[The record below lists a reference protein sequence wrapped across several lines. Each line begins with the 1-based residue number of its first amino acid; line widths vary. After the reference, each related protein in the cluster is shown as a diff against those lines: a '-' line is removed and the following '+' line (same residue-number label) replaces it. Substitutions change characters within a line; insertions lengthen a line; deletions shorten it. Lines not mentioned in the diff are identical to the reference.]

1 MRRLQIL
8 NIAPSNTPGIPSTIT
23 VGLDYTQ
30 IFHGKEWIDGG
41 GTRFPYWTYDA
52 TGLLAP
58 VPPVGT
64 GLLIATTFEIVEN
77 PTYRGTYTVYTKVN
91 PLDFDPSTFTGLDTV
106 IRVMETMEV
115 GLVDLT
121 VGYITNISTYL
132 FTVTGESNWLLL
144 ERQNDDDR
152 TIELG
157 GRQIS
162 GWGEIV
168 LQNMLRMTQC
178 FAGPTAPTTA
188 NTGQAPFLGQ
198 LWWNTITN
206 TMMVKPTAADVDDWI
221 VLNSTFI
228 GSPGLTYRHTQ
239 GVASTTW
246 TITHNLG
253 VAAPFHAEASFWVD
267 VLGQPKPILPLD
279 VTYNSTNQ
287 LTVTFSSAE
296 TGYAIIRS
304 AP

>member
-8 NIAPSNTPGIPSTIT
+8 NITPSATPGVPSTIT
-23 VGLDYTQ
+23 VGLDYTN

-41 GTRFPYWTYDA
+41 GTRYPYWTYDA

-58 VPPVGT
+58 VPPTGT

-77 PTYRGTYTVYTKVN
+77 PTYSGTYTVYTKVN
-91 PLDFDPSTFTGLDTV
+91 LADFDPSTYNGVNTV

-115 GLVDLT
+115 GAIDLT
-121 VGYITNISTYL
+121 IGYITNISTYL
-132 FTVTGESNWLLL
+132 FTVTGEPNWLLL

-152 TIELG
+152 TIEVG
-157 GRQIS
+157 GRQTS
-162 GWGEIV
+162 GWGEIM

-198 LWWNTITN
+198 LWWNTLTN
-206 TMMVKPTAADVDDWI
+206 TMMVKPTAADVDDWV
-221 VLNSTFI
+221 VLNSTFV

-239 GVASTTW
+239 GSSSTSW
-246 TITHNLG
+246 VITHNFG
-253 VAAPFHAEASFWVD
+253 ATAPFHVEASFFVNT
-267 VLGQPKPILPLD
+267 VGGIKPILPLD
-279 VTYNSTNQ
+279 VSYNNANQ
-287 LTVTFSSAE
+287 MTVTFSSAE
-296 TGYAIIRS
+296 SGYAIVRS